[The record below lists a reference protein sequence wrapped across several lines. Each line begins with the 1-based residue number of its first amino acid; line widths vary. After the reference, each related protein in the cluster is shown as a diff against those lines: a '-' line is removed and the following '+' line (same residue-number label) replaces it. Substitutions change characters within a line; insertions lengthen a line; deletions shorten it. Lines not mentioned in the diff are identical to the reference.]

1 MIDVDVR
8 CDGNHT
14 DGWSCGVTLRQGGR
28 DVSSHVVRVPAAD
41 LDRLAQG
48 AVEPSGL
55 VKASFDFLLERESA
69 RSILRSFDLLDIAHY
84 FPEYEKT
91 IRHLVRPT

>member
-1 MIDVDVR
+1 M
-8 CDGNHT
+8 
-14 DGWSCGVTLRQGGR
+14 
-28 DVSSHVVRVPAAD
+28 VRVAAAD
-41 LDRLAQG
+41 LDRFTKG
-48 AVEPSGL
+48 AADPSDL
-55 VKASFDFLLERESA
+55 VKASFDFLLERESP